1 MRITSYPNEE
11 HNALHKIYSKPS
23 TDRKKK
29 NKESLKVFALGLNK
43 RIYQM

>member
-23 TDRKKK
+23 TDRKK